1 LGYAGQ
7 QGLKLTQLY
16 WEKRNSTNPTSNKKK
31 NYHHPTFIQYKKSL
45 INLFSLYH
53 MKNIKK

>member
-7 QGLKLTQLY
+7 QGPTLTQLY

-31 NYHHPTFIQYKKSL
+31 NYHHPTFIQYKKKSHQFISSL
-45 INLFSLYH
+45 PYE
-53 MKNIKK
+53 KY